1 MGTVSTARVRLVLS
15 VGAYVAIFN
24 LAYVT
29 LVVPTFESWGL
40 GYHRLPALM
49 FCTTCILSL
58 VPALWMPLQFTR
70 ASLLLFYVQYFLI
83 FIPAAFIAPQS
94 IRPELPERD
103 ALLLVTVMFVGLSI
117 VEAAYLIPP
126 RRLRLLRVSPETFWL
141 GFTVLIGITFSYL
154 VLTLGGTFQLVSFQ
168 DIYDLRAA
176 MSEALGATGSR
187 FGFYAQTLL
196 LGALLPLL
204 FAASMYRRRWW
215 VAAPVAAA
223 YLFIFGIG
231 GAKAA
236 ALAIVYLPAAYL
248 LMSRRPSRIPLYVLV
263 GLSGLLLSGYAAEF
277 LLPPKSNIAYLA
289 VVHFRLFSVP
299 PLTIPQYF
307 FFFQSHPVTHLSHV
321 TGFKQLLEYPYLLDV
336 PYTVGAYFYGIDVG
350 LNSGFWAADGLA
362 GFGIW
367 GIPLVSLFC
376 AAVFWLL
383 DSVSTDLDPTFVGL
397 MLIFCTVFFGNVSLF
412 TTLVTGGLATLML
425 LAAVA
430 PRDERGLIRSPTFA
444 YLRRIPSEN
453 N

>member
-1 MGTVSTARVRLVLS
+1 M
-15 VGAYVAIFN
+15 
-24 LAYVT
+24 
-29 LVVPTFESWGL
+29 
-40 GYHRLPALM
+40 
-49 FCTTCILSL
+49 
-58 VPALWMPLQFTR
+58 
-70 ASLLLFYVQYFLI
+70 
-83 FIPAAFIAPQS
+83 
-94 IRPELPERD
+94 RPELTDRD
-103 ALLLVTVMFVGLSI
+103 ALALVIMMFIGLSI
-117 VEAAYLIPP
+117 VEAAYLISP
-126 RRLRLLRVSPETFWL
+126 RRLRVLRVSPETFWL
-141 GFTVLIGITFSYL
+141 GFTVLTGITFSYL
-154 VLTLGGTFQLVSFQ
+154 VLTLGGTFRLVNFQ
-168 DIYDLRAA
+168 DVYDLRAA
-176 MSEALGATGSR
+176 MNEALGATGSR

-196 LGALLPLL
+196 LAALLPLL

-236 ALAIVYLPAAYL
+236 ALAIVYLPTAFL

-263 GLSGLLLSGYAAEF
+263 GLSVLLLSGYASEF
-277 LLPPKSNIAYLA
+277 LLPSKSNIAYLA

-307 FFFQSHPVTHLSHV
+307 SFFQSHPVTHLSHV
-321 TGFKQLLEYPYLLDV
+321 TGFNQLLEYPYLLDV
-336 PYTVGAYFYGIDVG
+336 PYTVGSYFYGIDVG

-367 GIPLVSLFC
+367 GIPLVSLLC
-376 AAVFWLL
+376 AVVFWLL
-383 DSVSTDLDPTFVGL
+383 DSVSADLDPTFVGL

-412 TTLVTGGLATLML
+412 TTLITGGLATLMF

-430 PRDERGLIRSPTFA
+430 PRDERGLIRSPSFA
-444 YLRRIPSEN
+444 YLRRIASEN